1 MNDRDFQSVSDMVSR
16 HGRMVRPTMVSM
28 RQGKRPGLA
37 ILWLLACIVA
47 GFAPAKAFSADRL
60 AAFAARIAGDDART
74 RIVMDFDQKPE
85 TTVRYIGNPDRIVV
99 DLPATVFAFPAEALV
114 ARGLFREIRFGS
126 IDATHSRIVLTT
138 ARPAKLVLT
147 DIRKNDE
154 GQGFRLILDA
164 EMTDNDTF
172 SKLVASQAWEA
183 DAYSNGKSPRIEQA
197 APATDGEFL
206 IAVDAGHGGID
217 TGATGKTTNTPEK
230 TVTLGFARALAVE
243 LNRQK
248 GVKAFLTRDGD
259 TFLSLSQRVTL
270 ARQKGANLFIS
281 LHADMLGQAN
291 IRGAT
296 VYTISDKASD
306 HLAEAAA
313 ARENQ
318 SDEVGGVDASAE
330 PQEVSDILADLT
342 RRETQAFSIAMAKSV
357 VTSFD
362 GQINLINNPHRFA
375 GFRVLQAQDVPSV
388 LLELGFLSNKEDE
401 KLLLDPAWR
410 GKVVKLIAEA
420 VKKYRQPL
428 VAKGG

>member
-1 MNDRDFQSVSDMVSR
+1 MVPR
-16 HGRMVRPTMVSM
+16 HGRMVRSTMESM
-28 RQGKRPGLA
+28 KQGKRPGMA
-37 ILWLLACIVA
+37 ILWLLVCIIS

-99 DLPATVFAFPAEALV
+99 DLPATVFAFPADALV
-114 ARGLFREIRFGS
+114 ARGLFRDIRFGS

-147 DIRKNDE
+147 DIRTNDE

-230 TVTLGFARALAVE
+230 TVTLGFARALAAE

>member
-1 MNDRDFQSVSDMVSR
+1 
-16 HGRMVRPTMVSM
+16 M

>member
-1 MNDRDFQSVSDMVSR
+1 ME
-16 HGRMVRPTMVSM
+16 SM
-28 RQGKRPGLA
+28 KQGKRLGVA
-37 ILWLLACIVA
+37 ILWLLACIIS

-99 DLPATVFAFPAEALV
+99 DLPATVFAFPADALV
-114 ARGLFREIRFGS
+114 ARGLFRDIRFGS

-147 DIRKNDE
+147 DIRQNDE

-183 DAYSNGKSPRIEQA
+183 DAYNNGKSPRIEQA

-230 TVTLGFARALAVE
+230 TVTLGFARALAAE

>member
-1 MNDRDFQSVSDMVSR
+1 
-16 HGRMVRPTMVSM
+16 MVRSTMESM
-28 RQGKRPGLA
+28 KQGKRLGAA
-37 ILWLLACIVA
+37 ILWLLACIIA

-99 DLPATVFAFPAEALV
+99 DLPATVFAFPADALV
-114 ARGLFREIRFGS
+114 ARGLFRDIRFGS

-147 DIRKNDE
+147 DIRQNDE

-197 APATDGEFL
+197 APTTDGEFL

-230 TVTLGFARALAVE
+230 TVTLGFARALAAE

-388 LLELGFLSNKEDE
+388 LLELGFLSNKDDE

>member
-1 MNDRDFQSVSDMVSR
+1 MVSW
-16 HGRMVRPTMVSM
+16 HGRVVRLTME
-28 RQGKRPGLA
+28 RIGQGKRPGVM
-37 ILWLLACIVA
+37 ILWLLACIIA
-47 GFAPAKAFSADRL
+47 GFAPAKAFSAERL

-85 TTVRYIGNPDRIVV
+85 ATVRYIGNPDRIVV
-99 DLPATVFAFPAEALV
+99 DLPAAVFAFPAEALA
-114 ARGLFREIRFGS
+114 ARGLFRDIRFGS

-172 SKLVASQAWEA
+172 SKLVASQAWDA

-388 LLELGFLSNKEDE
+388 LLELGFLSNKDDE

-410 GKVVKLIAEA
+410 SKVVKLIAEA

>member
-1 MNDRDFQSVSDMVSR
+1 MVSR
-16 HGRMVRPTMVSM
+16 HGRMVRSTMESM
-28 RQGKRPGLA
+28 KQGKRLGAA
-37 ILWLLACIVA
+37 ILWLLACIIA

-99 DLPATVFAFPAEALV
+99 DLPATVFAFPADALV
-114 ARGLFREIRFGS
+114 ARGLFRDIRFGS

-147 DIRKNDE
+147 DIRQNDE

-197 APATDGEFL
+197 APTTDGEFL

-230 TVTLGFARALAVE
+230 TVTLGFARALAAE

-388 LLELGFLSNKEDE
+388 LLELGFLSNKDDE

>member
-1 MNDRDFQSVSDMVSR
+1 MSEMVSR
-16 HGRMVRPTMVSM
+16 HGRMVRSTMESM
-28 RQGKRPGLA
+28 KQGKRPGVA
-37 ILWLLACIVA
+37 ILWLLVCIIS

-99 DLPATVFAFPAEALV
+99 DLPATVFAFPADALV
-114 ARGLFREIRFGS
+114 ARGLFRDIRFGS

-147 DIRKNDE
+147 DIRTNDE

-183 DAYSNGKSPRIEQA
+183 DAYNNGKSPRIEQA

>member
-1 MNDRDFQSVSDMVSR
+1 
-16 HGRMVRPTMVSM
+16 MVRSTMESM
-28 RQGKRPGLA
+28 KQGKRLGVA
-37 ILWLLACIVA
+37 ILWLLACIIS

-99 DLPATVFAFPAEALV
+99 DLPATVFAFPADALV
-114 ARGLFREIRFGS
+114 ARGLFRDIRFGS

-147 DIRKNDE
+147 DIRQNDE

-183 DAYSNGKSPRIEQA
+183 DAYNNGKSPRIEQA

-230 TVTLGFARALAVE
+230 TVTLGFARALAAE

>member
-1 MNDRDFQSVSDMVSR
+1 ME
-16 HGRMVRPTMVSM
+16 SM
-28 RQGKRPGLA
+28 RQGKRPGVA
-37 ILWLLACIVA
+37 ILWLLACIIA

-99 DLPATVFAFPAEALV
+99 DLPATVFAFPADALV
-114 ARGLFREIRFGS
+114 ARGLFRDIRFGS

-147 DIRKNDE
+147 DIRTNDE

-183 DAYSNGKSPRIEQA
+183 DAYNNGKSPRIEQA

-230 TVTLGFARALAVE
+230 TVTLGFARALAAE

>member
-1 MNDRDFQSVSDMVSR
+1 MK
-16 HGRMVRPTMVSM
+16 
-28 RQGKRPGLA
+28 QGKRPGVA
-37 ILWLLACIVA
+37 ILWLLVCIIS

-99 DLPATVFAFPAEALV
+99 DLPATVFAFPADALV
-114 ARGLFREIRFGS
+114 ARGLFRDIRFGS

-147 DIRKNDE
+147 DIRTNDE

-183 DAYSNGKSPRIEQA
+183 DAYNNGKSPRIEQA

>member
-1 MNDRDFQSVSDMVSR
+1 
-16 HGRMVRPTMVSM
+16 MVRSTMESM
-28 RQGKRPGLA
+28 RQGKRPGVA
-37 ILWLLACIVA
+37 ILWLLACIIA

-99 DLPATVFAFPAEALV
+99 DLPATVFAFPADALV
-114 ARGLFREIRFGS
+114 ARGLFRDIRFGS

-147 DIRKNDE
+147 DIRTNDE

-183 DAYSNGKSPRIEQA
+183 DAYNNGKSPRIEQA

-230 TVTLGFARALAVE
+230 TVTLGFARALAAE

>member
-1 MNDRDFQSVSDMVSR
+1 
-16 HGRMVRPTMVSM
+16 MVRSTMESM
-28 RQGKRPGLA
+28 KQGKRPGMA
-37 ILWLLACIVA
+37 ILWLLVCIIS

-99 DLPATVFAFPAEALV
+99 DLPATVFAFPADALV
-114 ARGLFREIRFGS
+114 ARGLFRDIRFGS

-147 DIRKNDE
+147 DIRTNDE

-230 TVTLGFARALAVE
+230 TVTLGFARALAAE

>member
-1 MNDRDFQSVSDMVSR
+1 MVSR
-16 HGRMVRPTMVSM
+16 HGRIVRSTMVSM

-37 ILWLLACIVA
+37 ILWLLACIIA
-47 GFAPAKAFSADRL
+47 GLAPAKAFSADRL

-138 ARPAKLVLT
+138 SRPAKLVLT

-330 PQEVSDILADLT
+330 PQEVSDILVDLT

>member
-1 MNDRDFQSVSDMVSR
+1 
-16 HGRMVRPTMVSM
+16 MVSM
-28 RQGKRPGLA
+28 RQGKRPGVA
-37 ILWLLACIVA
+37 ILWLLACIIA
-47 GFAPAKAFSADRL
+47 GLAPANAFSADRL

-99 DLPATVFAFPAEALV
+99 DLPATVFGFPAEALV
-114 ARGLFREIRFGS
+114 ARGLFRDIRFGS

-183 DAYSNGKSPRIEQA
+183 DAYSNVKSPRIEQA
-197 APATDGEFL
+197 APAPDGEFL

-410 GKVVKLIAEA
+410 VKVVKLIAEA

-428 VAKGG
+428 LAKGG

>member
-1 MNDRDFQSVSDMVSR
+1 ME
-16 HGRMVRPTMVSM
+16 SM
-28 RQGKRPGLA
+28 KQGKRLGAA
-37 ILWLLACIVA
+37 ILWLLACIIA

-99 DLPATVFAFPAEALV
+99 DLPATVFAFPADALV
-114 ARGLFREIRFGS
+114 ARGLFRDIRFGS

-147 DIRKNDE
+147 DIRQNDE

-197 APATDGEFL
+197 APTTDGEFL

-230 TVTLGFARALAVE
+230 TVTLGFARALAAE

-388 LLELGFLSNKEDE
+388 LLELGFLSNKDDE

>member
-1 MNDRDFQSVSDMVSR
+1 MVSR
-16 HGRMVRPTMVSM
+16 HGRMVRSTMESM
-28 RQGKRPGLA
+28 KQGKRPGVA
-37 ILWLLACIVA
+37 ILWLLVCIIS

-99 DLPATVFAFPAEALV
+99 DLPATVFAFPADALV
-114 ARGLFREIRFGS
+114 ARGLFRDIRFGS

-147 DIRKNDE
+147 DIRTNDE

-183 DAYSNGKSPRIEQA
+183 DAYNNGKSPRIEQA

>member
-1 MNDRDFQSVSDMVSR
+1 MK
-16 HGRMVRPTMVSM
+16 
-28 RQGKRPGLA
+28 QGKRPGMA
-37 ILWLLACIVA
+37 ILWLLVCIIS

-99 DLPATVFAFPAEALV
+99 DLPATVFAFPADALV
-114 ARGLFREIRFGS
+114 ARGLFRDIRFGS

-147 DIRKNDE
+147 DIRTNDE

-230 TVTLGFARALAVE
+230 TVTLGFARALAAE

>member
-1 MNDRDFQSVSDMVSR
+1 M
-16 HGRMVRPTMVSM
+16 
-28 RQGKRPGLA
+28 A

>member
-1 MNDRDFQSVSDMVSR
+1 
-16 HGRMVRPTMVSM
+16 M
-28 RQGKRPGLA
+28 RQGKRPGVA
-37 ILWLLACIVA
+37 ILWLLACIVS

-60 AAFAARIAGDDART
+60 AAFAARVAGDDART

-99 DLPATVFAFPAEALV
+99 DLPATVFAFPADALV
-114 ARGLFREIRFGS
+114 ARGLFRDIRFGS

-147 DIRKNDE
+147 DIRQNDE

-183 DAYSNGKSPRIEQA
+183 DAYNNGKSPRIEQA

-230 TVTLGFARALAVE
+230 TVTLGFARALAAE

>member
-1 MNDRDFQSVSDMVSR
+1 
-16 HGRMVRPTMVSM
+16 MVRSTRESM
-28 RQGKRPGLA
+28 RQGKRPA
-37 ILWLLACIVA
+37 VVILWLLACIIT
-47 GFAPAKAFSADRL
+47 GLAPATAFSAERL

-85 TTVRYIGNPDRIVV
+85 ATVRYIGNPDRIVV

-114 ARGLFREIRFGS
+114 ARGLFRDIRFGS

-154 GQGFRLILDA
+154 GRKDGEEPRSEAGQGFRLILDA

-172 SKLVASQAWEA
+172 SKLVASQAWDA
-183 DAYSNGKSPRIEQA
+183 DAYSTGKSPRIEQA

-230 TVTLGFARALAVE
+230 TVTLGFARALAAE

-388 LLELGFLSNKEDE
+388 LLELGFLSNKDDE

>member
-1 MNDRDFQSVSDMVSR
+1 MK
-16 HGRMVRPTMVSM
+16 
-28 RQGKRPGLA
+28 QGKRLGVA
-37 ILWLLACIVA
+37 ILWLLACIIS

-99 DLPATVFAFPAEALV
+99 DLPATVFAFPADALV
-114 ARGLFREIRFGS
+114 ARGLFRDIRFGS

-147 DIRKNDE
+147 DIRQNDE

-183 DAYSNGKSPRIEQA
+183 DAYNNGKSPRIEQA

-230 TVTLGFARALAVE
+230 TVTLGFARALAAE

>member
-1 MNDRDFQSVSDMVSR
+1 MK
-16 HGRMVRPTMVSM
+16 
-28 RQGKRPGLA
+28 QGKRPGVA
-37 ILWLLACIVA
+37 ILWLLVCIIS

-99 DLPATVFAFPAEALV
+99 DLPATVFAFPADALV
-114 ARGLFREIRFGS
+114 ARGLFRDIRFGS

-147 DIRKNDE
+147 DIRTNDE

-230 TVTLGFARALAVE
+230 TVTLGFARALAAE

-428 VAKGG
+428 VANGG

>member
-1 MNDRDFQSVSDMVSR
+1 
-16 HGRMVRPTMVSM
+16 MVRSTMESM
-28 RQGKRPGLA
+28 KQGKRPGVA
-37 ILWLLACIVA
+37 ILWLLVCIIS

-99 DLPATVFAFPAEALV
+99 DLPATVFAFPADALV
-114 ARGLFREIRFGS
+114 ARGLFRDIRFGS

-147 DIRKNDE
+147 DIRTNDE

-183 DAYSNGKSPRIEQA
+183 DAYNNGKSPRIEQA

>member
-1 MNDRDFQSVSDMVSR
+1 MGGMIGGMVIAC
-16 HGRMVRPTMVSM
+16 
-28 RQGKRPGLA
+28 LA
-37 ILWLLACIVA
+37 FWVGSL
-47 GFAPAKAFSADRL
+47 PAWSAEHA

-74 RIVMDFDQKPE
+74 RIVMDFDDKPDA
-85 TTVRYIGNPDRIVV
+85 TVRYIANPDRIVV
-99 DLPATVFAFPAEALV
+99 ELPATVFSFPAADLA
-114 ARGLFREIRFGS
+114 ARGLYRDIRFGS
-126 IDATHSRIVLTT
+126 IDAAHSRLVLTL

-147 DIRKNDE
+147 DVRKNEE
-154 GQGFRLILDA
+154 GRGFRLILDA
-164 EMTDNDTF
+164 EMTDADTF
-172 SKLVASQAWEA
+172 TKLVAVQAWDA
-183 DAYSNGKSPRIEQA
+183 DAYNGVNGKSPRIEQA
-197 APATDGEFL
+197 APATDGDFL

-217 TGATGKTTNTPEK
+217 TGAIGKTTNTPEK
-230 TVTLGFARALAVE
+230 TITLAFAKALAAE

-248 GVKAFLTRDGD
+248 GVKAFLTRENDS
-259 TFLSLSQRVTL
+259 FLSLSQRVTL

-281 LHADMLGQAN
+281 LHADMLGQSN

-318 SDEVGGVDASAE
+318 SDEVGGVDATAE

-342 RRETQAFSIAMAKSV
+342 RRETQAFSIALATSV
-357 VTSFD
+357 VKSFE
-362 GQINLINNPHRFA
+362 GQVNLINNPHRFA

-401 KLLLDPAWR
+401 KLLLEPAWR
-410 GKVVKLIAEA
+410 NKVVHLIADA
-420 VKKYRQPL
+420 VKAYRQPL